1 MFGSADVE
9 KNFINMQQGISG
21 SSSGQNIVPAQ
32 NQEYGDFILRNWETI
47 PEADMKRMNAVFQ
60 KVNEMSGILYIP
72 LEQAGVLEINSY
84 TYSSI
89 PKCYSPMDINAM
101 DAGGISQS
109 YHQPYLKLQGEGV
122 AIAVIDSGIDYTHPV
137 FREGDRSRIAYL
149 WDQTI
154 IGSGNETVPYGRVFV
169 REEIEQAIKSENPYE
184 TVPSRDEN
192 GHGTALAGLAA
203 GNVVPSENFSG
214 AAPGATL
221 IIVKLKKAKTYLKE
235 FYQIPPLAEVYQED
249 DIMLGV
255 SYAVRM
261 AKKMGMPVSVCL
273 GLGSSQGAHIGDSEL
288 SRYLDYINEDANV
301 SVSVAAGNEGIAQ
314 HHFTAELSEEQET
327 VELKIGEQEGGFYT
341 EFWGNPPDDYR
352 ISVQSPAG
360 EILDISTSIGS
371 VTQKLSFIFTA
382 TQVLVNYVKMERST
396 GKQLIYFRF
405 LHPASGIWKIH
416 VQKEKGPGNRFHMW
430 LPVQG
435 LISQDTYF
443 LQSNPYST
451 VTAPGDSVRSIT
463 ATAYQYRDA
472 SLFFQAGR
480 GFTPDGQVT
489 PDLAAPGVELIV
501 PLNRQQNFG
510 KATGSSLS
518 AAITCGAAALLLEWA
533 IVRGNL
539 PYASG
544 SAVKFALQKGA
555 VREERMN
562 YPNPEWGFGRLSVID
577 SIPE

>member
-214 AAPGATL
+214 AAPRATL

>member
-21 SSSGQNIVPAQ
+21 SSSGQNIAPAQ

-72 LEQAGVLEINSY
+72 LEQAGVLEISSY

-214 AAPGATL
+214 AAPRATL

>member
-9 KNFINMQQGISG
+9 KNFINMQQGISC
-21 SSSGQNIVPAQ
+21 SSSGQNIAPAQ
-32 NQEYGDFILRNWETI
+32 NQEYGDFILRNWEMI

-109 YHQPYLKLQGEGV
+109 YNQPYLKLQGEGV

-154 IGSGNETVPYGRVFV
+154 MGSGNEAVPYGKVFV

-184 TVPSRDEN
+184 TVPSQDEN

-288 SRYLDYINEDANV
+288 SRYLDYINEDANI

-489 PDLAAPGVELIV
+489 PDLAAPGVELTV
-501 PLNRQQNFG
+501 PLNRKQNFG

-539 PYASG
+539 PYATG

>member
-21 SSSGQNIVPAQ
+21 SSSGQNIAPAQ

-47 PEADMKRMNAVFQ
+47 SEADMKRMNAVFQ
-60 KVNEMSGILYIP
+60 KVNEMFGILYIP

-109 YHQPYLKLQGEGV
+109 YRQPYLKLQGEGV

-154 IGSGNETVPYGRVFV
+154 MESGNEAVPYGKVFV

-371 VTQKLSFIFTA
+371 VTQKLSFIFSA
-382 TQVLVNYVKMERST
+382 TQVLVIYVKMERST

-405 LHPASGIWKIH
+405 LHPASGIWKIR

-489 PDLAAPGVELIV
+489 PDLAAPGVELTV
-501 PLNRQQNFG
+501 PLNGKQNFG